1 MFQSFLELSSFIF
14 FVLALWGQD
23 SCLTR
28 SLVLRSNQ
36 GRAPVV
42 FRSAGG
48 TSGKAYTIPTIPASA
63 LSNACHRDAWYLL
76 RTVTTWWHRWRACYT
91 FKLDRH
97 LHSQISEC
105 WIEIEL
111 NRPVILNPKK
121 TTRRTTARRGLLPST
136 ANWVTVAVRSAQ
148 ERKTWRDETLS
159 WWTIKKSSDLIVLN
173 SAFLEL

>member
-1 MFQSFLELSSFIF
+1 MEKHVPIFPWIEQLHILCPGIVRAGQLSAKKPCAEEQPRQGTCSFPISGWHKRQSVHHTDYTSFS
-14 FVLALWGQD
+14 FVK
-23 SCLTR
+23 R
-28 SLVLRSNQ
+28 VPQ
-36 GRAPVV
+36 G
-42 FRSAGG
+42 
-48 TSGKAYTIPTIPASA
+48 
-63 LSNACHRDAWYLL
+63 CYLL

-111 NRPVILNPKK
+111 NRPVTLNPKK
-121 TTRRTTARRGLLPST
+121 TARRTTARRGLLPST

-159 WWTIKKSSDLIVLN
+159 SWTI
-173 SAFLEL
+173 